1 LPKRK
6 IYRRLVS
13 VDDVIP
19 ILDSYRPL
27 KSLEEVELPLVE
39 AIGKVLSRNV
49 YARTNY
55 PPYTRALMDGY
66 AVISDDL
73 VGAHEDRPKRLRLV
87 GYLSA
92 GKFRPM
98 NIERG
103 ECVEVSTGAAI
114 PHPAD
119 AVVPVEY
126 TSVEGDHVVFYKSVA
141 RGENVDQIGSDFAE
155 GEVAAW
161 RGEILTPSLA
171 SLLAALG
178 VDKVYVYRPVRVGI
192 LPTGNELRSPGEELE
207 YGYLYD
213 SNSYLVYGYV
223 KIMGAEPKMYE
234 RALDDERDLEEKLWK
249 AIEEN
254 DLVVTIGGTSA
265 GLEDLTYKVLSKLD
279 PGLIV
284 HGVREKPGRPLAVA
298 VHRDKIVLSLPGFPL
313 SCLLTVNLYLLPIL
327 AKLQGLKDYEHKYI
341 VARSS
346 APLRGEP
353 GIRVFVPTI
362 LAEREG
368 LVTAYPLPS
377 HSGGISALSL
387 VDGYIVVPESVEYVP
402 AGAELKVLVNPF
414 WRPYEVNVIGSH
426 DPLFQHMLSILAP
439 RGRMRVLNVGSLAG
453 LQALRTGMADVA
465 GVHLLDRETGEYNVP
480 HIKRMELKNV
490 VLIRGYLREV
500 GFVYRVGFSISS
512 IGDIINNG
520 LRFVNRNPGSGT
532 RILIDLLLEEESR
545 KRGVDFEDLKR
556 MVRGYNF
563 EVKTHEAVAY
573 LVSKSVV
580 DVGVAVRYVAERY
593 GLAFTPISHE
603 RYDIVIRR
611 DSLNKEVVNRL
622 IDRFSEL
629 VRAFIKDFKGYEVD
643 GETGKMLNFSSD
655 DPQTS

>member
-1 LPKRK
+1 LPERK

-19 ILDSYRPL
+19 IIEGHRPL
-27 KSLEEVELPLVE
+27 RPLGEIELPLE
-39 AIGKVLSRNV
+39 GAIGRVLSRNV
-49 YARTNY
+49 YAKANY

-66 AVISDDL
+66 AVMSDDL
-73 VGAHEDRPKRLRLV
+73 AGAYEDRPKRLRLV
-87 GYLSA
+87 GRLSA
-92 GKFRPM
+92 GESKAVS
-98 NIERG
+98 IGRG
-103 ECVEVSTGAAI
+103 ECVEVSTGAAV

-126 TSVEGDHVVFYKSVA
+126 TSTEGGYVVFYRSAA
-141 RGENVDQIGSDFAE
+141 RGENVDQAGSDFVE

-161 RGEILTPSLA
+161 RGEVLTPPLA

-178 VDKVYVYRPVRVGI
+178 VDRVHVYRPARVGI

-207 YGYLYD
+207 YGCLYD
-213 SNSYLVYGYV
+213 SNSYLVYGCA
-223 KIMGAEPKMYE
+223 KIMGAEPKIYE

-279 PGLIV
+279 PGLVV
-284 HGVREKPGRPLAVA
+284 HGVREKPGRPFAVA

-327 AKLQGLKDYEHKYI
+327 AKLQGLKDYEHKYV

-346 APLRGEP
+346 TPLRGEP
-353 GIRVFVPTI
+353 GIRVFVPAI
-362 LAEREG
+362 LVERGG
-368 LVTAYPLPS
+368 LTMAYPLPS
-377 HSGGISALSL
+377 HSGSISALSL
-387 VDGYIVVPESVEYVP
+387 VDGYIVVPESVEHAP
-402 AGAELKVLVNPF
+402 AGSELKVLLSPL

-426 DPLFQHMLSILAP
+426 DPLLQHVLSALAP
-439 RGRMRVLNVGSLAG
+439 RERVRILNVGSTAG
-453 LQALRTGMADVA
+453 LQALKVGVADVA

-480 HIKRMELKNV
+480 YIKRMGLRGV
-490 VLIRGYLREV
+490 MLIRGYLREV
-500 GFVYRVGFSISS
+500 GFVFRKGLSVSS
-512 IGDIINNG
+512 MGDVVDKG

-532 RILIDLLLEEESR
+532 RTLIDLLLEEESR
-545 KRGVDFEDLKR
+545 RRGIDVEDLKR

-573 LVSKSVV
+573 LVSRSAV
-580 DVGVAVRYVAERY
+580 DVGVAVRYAAERY
-593 GLAFTPISHE
+593 GLAFMPISRE
-603 RYDIVIRR
+603 RYDVVVRR
-611 DSLNKEVVNRL
+611 DSTDKELVKRL
-622 IDRFSEL
+622 VDRFSEL
-629 VRAFIKDFKGYEVD
+629 VREFVKDFEGYEID
-643 GETGKMLNFSSD
+643 EETGNVLNFPV
-655 DPQTS
+655 DPSTS